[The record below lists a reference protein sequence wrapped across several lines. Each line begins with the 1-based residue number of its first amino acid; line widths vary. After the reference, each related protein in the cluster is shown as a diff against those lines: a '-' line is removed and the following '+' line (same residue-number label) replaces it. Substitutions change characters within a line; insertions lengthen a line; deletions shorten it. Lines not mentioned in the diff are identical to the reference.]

1 MTEKSQMPPGSDDVS
16 DLLGAYVLGA
26 VDDFERR
33 RVERAAD
40 ADPDVAAEI
49 ERLLIVVDG
58 LTDAVAVDPPAGLWD
73 SIRSGVD
80 DDNRRNGS
88 VSSVKGLSDAPGPVG
103 PRSNRSF
110 FLAAAAAVVAV
121 LVISGSVV
129 IGLSGSTPPTDSIA
143 TMTAM
148 ANDAATRPGTRTGVL
163 SDPEGSMEIRVIV
176 DVEGRGFMMTDP
188 LPALPFGETY
198 QLWSAANGTMVSLGM
213 LGSDPEMSLV
223 SIDASV
229 TELALTREPAQGS
242 VAPTSS
248 PMATGLLA

>member
-1 MTEKSQMPPGSDDVS
+1 MTEQSQMPLGSDDVS

-40 ADPDVAAEI
+40 AGPDVAAEI
-49 ERLLIVVDG
+49 DRLFMVTDALA
-58 LTDAVAVDPPAGLWD
+58 DAVAVDPPSGLWD
-73 SIRSGVD
+73 SIRSGI
-80 DDNRRNGS
+80 DNADRGDVS
-88 VSSVKGLSDAPGPVG
+88 VSRNEGLSNTPSRSG

-110 FLAAAAAVVAV
+110 FLVAAAVVGV
-121 LVISGSVV
+121 VVISGSAL
-129 IGLSGSTPPTDSIA
+129 IGLSRTTSPTDSIA

-163 SDPEGSMEIRVIV
+163 SDPDASMEIRVVV
-176 DVEGRGFMMTDP
+176 DAEGHGFVMTDP
-188 LPALPFGETY
+188 LPALPSGETY

>member
-1 MTEKSQMPPGSDDVS
+1 MTERSQTPPGPDDVS
-16 DLLGAYVLGA
+16 ELLGAYVLGA

-33 RVERAAD
+33 RVERAVE
-40 ADPDVAAEI
+40 ADPEVAAEI
-49 ERLLIVVDG
+49 ERLRIAVDG
-58 LTDAVAVDPPAGLWD
+58 LADAVAVDPPAGLWD
-73 SIRSGVD
+73 SIRSGVAD
-80 DDNRRNGS
+80 DDRRNES
-88 VSSVKGLSDAPGPVG
+88 VSSVEGLSNAPGQAG
-103 PRSNRSF
+103 RRSNRSF
-110 FLAAAAAVVAV
+110 FLAAAVVVAV
-121 LVISGSVV
+121 VVISGSVV
-129 IGLSGSTPPTDSIA
+129 IGLSSTTPPTDSIA

-163 SDPEGSMEIRVIV
+163 SDPDASMEIRVVV
-176 DVEGRGFMMTDP
+176 DVEGRGFVMTDP
-188 LPALPFGETY
+188 LPALPSGETY

>member
-1 MTEKSQMPPGSDDVS
+1 MTEQSQVPPGSDDVS

-40 ADPDVAAEI
+40 TDPDVAAEI
-49 ERLLIVVDG
+49 DRLLKVTDE
-58 LTDAVAVDPPAGLWD
+58 LADAVAVNPPVGLWD
-73 SIRSGVD
+73 SIRSEI
-80 DDNRRNGS
+80 DNADRGNASVTRNERLLNS
-88 VSSVKGLSDAPGPVG
+88 PGKAVA
-103 PRSNRSF
+103 RSNRSF
-110 FLAAAAAVVAV
+110 LLVAAAVVGV
-121 LVISGSVV
+121 VVISGSAL
-129 IGLSGSTPPTDSIA
+129 IGLSRTTPPTDSIA

-163 SDPEGSMEIRVIV
+163 SDPAASMEIRVVV
-176 DVEGRGFMMTDP
+176 DAEGHGFVMTDP
-188 LPALPFGETY
+188 LPALPSGETY

-229 TELALTREPAQGS
+229 TELALTREPVQGS

>member
-1 MTEKSQMPPGSDDVS
+1 MTERSQIPSGPDDVS
-16 DLLGAYVLGA
+16 ELLGAYVLDA
-26 VDDFERR
+26 VDEFERR

-40 ADPDVAAEI
+40 ADPEVAAEI
-49 ERLLIVVDG
+49 ESLLIVVDG

>member
-1 MTEKSQMPPGSDDVS
+1 MTEQSQRPPGSDDAAE
-16 DLLGAYVLGA
+16 LLGAYVLGA

-49 ERLLIVVDG
+49 DRLLTV
-58 LTDAVAVDPPAGLWD
+58 TDALAEAVAVDPPTGLWD
-73 SIRSGVD
+73 SIRSGIDNVD
-80 DDNRRNGS
+80 RGDG
-88 VSSVKGLSDAPGPVG
+88 VAAQVKGLSNAPGLVG
-103 PRSNRSF
+103 SRSNRSF
-110 FLAAAAAVVAV
+110 SLVAAAFVAVV
-121 LVISGSVV
+121 VISGSAL
-129 IGLSGSTPPTDSIA
+129 IGLSRTTPPTDSIA
-143 TMTAM
+143 TLTAM

-163 SDPEGSMEIRVIV
+163 TDPDASMEIRVVV
-176 DVEGRGFMMTDP
+176 DAEGHGFVMTDP
-188 LPALPFGETY
+188 LPALPSGETY

>member
-1 MTEKSQMPPGSDDVS
+1 MTERSHMPPGPDDVS
-16 DLLGAYVLGA
+16 ELLGAYVLDA

-40 ADPDVAAEI
+40 ADPEIEAEI
-49 ERLLIVVDG
+49 TRLRETVDA
-58 LTDAVAVDPPAGLWD
+58 LTDAVAVEPPAGLWE
-73 SIRSGVD
+73 SIRSELGEADRRGDDAIRFAGPSRSD
-80 DDNRRNGS
+80 DDDS
-88 VSSVKGLSDAPGPVG
+88 
-103 PRSNRSF
+103 RSNRSF
-110 FLAAAAAVVAV
+110 FFAAAAVVVAV
-121 LVISGSVV
+121 LITGATVA
-129 IGLSGSTPPTDSIA
+129 GLSRGATPTDSIA

-148 ANDAATRPGTRTGVL
+148 ANDAATRPGTRSGVL
-163 SDPEGSMEIRVIV
+163 TDADRSMEVRVIA
-176 DVEGRGFMMTDP
+176 DVEGHGFVMTDA
-188 LPALPFGETY
+188 LPALPPGETY

-223 SIDASV
+223 PIDASV